1 MKLVPKLLALAT
13 VAALS
18 SPAYAEITLDVIGGS
33 EVSFEGLIQA
43 DANWYDNDV
52 LDLNGAGSGDG
63 KNSEFNTRRSEIVFK
78 GKGPGMWSWVAGYDT
93 FASKF
98 LDVNVAY
105 KFNAD
110 TVLTVGQFKQPNSLE
125 ELSSTKNNDFIS
137 KSMTTNLSGVARRLG
152 AQLATGGSK
161 WGVMGSLFT
170 HELTRNQGG
179 SLGNGDGFGLRGYF
193 TPIKEDGNFVHLG
206 ASYINKKAKD
216 PTDDDRLRLRVRPD
230 ADLTTARLIDTGT
243 FTDVDTMQVLGLEGA
258 MVHGPI
264 KVQAEWMNTKVDR
277 KAHPNFSADSWYVYG
292 VYNLTGETWG
302 YKSGVITTSLPNEP
316 ASGMWQVGVRY
327 DDADLYDGGVNGG
340 SEHNWTFG
348 VNWYLRSNFKISA
361 NYVAVSSERGAL
373 RTSDDPNILET
384 RLQFYW

>member
-18 SPAYAEITLDVIGGS
+18 SPACAEITIDVIGGS

-63 KNSEFNTRRSEIVFK
+63 KNSEFNTRRSEIVLK

-110 TVLTVGQFKQPNSLE
+110 TVLTLGQFKQPNSLE

-137 KSMTTNLSGVARRLG
+137 KAMTTNLSGMSRRLG

-170 HELTRNQGG
+170 DELTRNQGG

-206 ASYINKKAKD
+206 ASYINKQVQDA
-216 PTDDDRLRLRVRPD
+216 TANDRLRLRVRPD
-230 ADLTTARLIDTGT
+230 ADLTTARLLDAGQ
-243 FTDVDTMQVLGLEGA
+243 FTDADDLQVVGLEGA
-258 MVHGPI
+258 WVHGPV
-264 KVQAEWMNTKVDR
+264 KLQAEWMNTSVDR
-277 KAHPNFSADSWYVYG
+277 KTHANFSADSWYVYG

-302 YKSGVITTSLPNEP
+302 YKNGVITTSLPNEP
-316 ASGMWQVGVRY
+316 VSGMWQLGVRY
-327 DDADLYDGGVNGG
+327 DDADLYDGGINGG
-340 SEHNWTFG
+340 SESNWTLG

-361 NYVAVSSERGAL
+361 NYVMVNSERGAL